1 MQEKIYKIYV
11 LSASDAPDEVRY
23 VGVTVK
29 KVNERFS

>member
-11 LSASDAPDEVRY
+11 LSASDAPEKIRY
-23 VGVTVK
+23 VGVTTK